1 MSKKK
6 KNNNVPADTA
16 EKLTETAAQSDDDM
30 TVPAEAAEE
39 SAAADTPEE
48 STPEAADDAAAES
61 PEDSTPEAADDAAAE
76 SPEESA
82 AEIAAEKDEQLSEK
96 EEAKRKKRSI
106 ARRKWKYGS
115 VATAVTVVVV
125 ALVVLFNVVVNL
137 LSEKIDMSVDL
148 TKNGT
153 FEISQET
160 MDYLA
165 TVNEP
170 VEIVCMSDEN
180 TFKTSNYVYYKQAY
194 EVLRKYTIYSDNVSL
209 KFVDMV
215 KNPTYADRY
224 KSMYKGEI
232 DAYSIVVSSSK
243 RIRVIA
249 IQDLYNTEM
258 NYNTFSQQV
267 VSSNAEQE
275 LTSAIMYVTDPDPLQ
290 AVVFNSETAGT
301 SYDNVMALLNANGI
315 DTTEID
321 PLSQEIPEDA
331 DIIVINAP
339 LNDYDDSIIDSIYS
353 FLDNGGRL
361 GRNLIYIA
369 DYSQKSMK
377 NMETLLSEWGIGIGD
392 GVVGDMDTANL
403 QTQNYYIV
411 RDYIKEGDYTLN
423 VASFDLPVIDYQ
435 SRPLTLLFDNADT
448 RSTVALLQTADTG
461 FVFTEEMR
469 EAAERGEN
477 GDIDNGVQT
486 TWALGRKYM
495 FDENNQAHYSNVLVI
510 GSSETLD
517 ESMTSTTYFNNGDYF
532 ISILNSMTGKNTGI
546 SLVAKDLTSETFD
559 IDNSKVS
566 TGFTVFVIVLPL
578 VVLVIGVVV
587 FIRRRT
593 K

>member
-6 KNNNVPADTA
+6 KNNNVPAETA
-16 EKLTETAAQSDDDM
+16 DKAAETAAQSDDDM

-39 SAAADTPEE
+39 SAAA
-48 STPEAADDAAAES
+48 ES
-61 PEDSTPEAADDAAAE
+61 PEESTPEAADDAAAE

-82 AEIAAEKDEQLSEK
+82 AETAAEKDEQLSEK

-339 LNDYDDSIIDSIYS
+339 LNDYDDSIIDSIYA

-546 SLVAKDLTSETFD
+546 SIVAKDLTSETFD

-578 VVLVIGVVV
+578 VVLVAGAVV

>member
-6 KNNNVPADTA
+6 KNNNVPAETA
-16 EKLTETAAQSDDDM
+16 DKAAETAAQTDDDM

-39 SAAADTPEE
+39 T
-48 STPEAADDAAAES
+48 AAES
-61 PEDSTPEAADDAAAE
+61 PEESTPEAADDAAAE

-339 LNDYDDSIIDSIYS
+339 LNDYDDSIIDSIYA

-578 VVLVIGVVV
+578 VVLVAGAVV

>member
-6 KNNNVPADTA
+6 KNNNVPAETA
-16 EKLTETAAQSDDDM
+16 DKAAETAAQSDDDM

-39 SAAADTPEE
+39 T
-48 STPEAADDAAAES
+48 AAES
-61 PEDSTPEAADDAAAE
+61 PEESTPEAADDAAAE

-361 GRNLIYIA
+361 GKNLIYIA

-546 SLVAKDLTSETFD
+546 SIVAKDLTSETFD

-578 VVLVIGVVV
+578 VVLVIGAVV

>member
-1 MSKKK
+1 M
-6 KNNNVPADTA
+6 
-16 EKLTETAAQSDDDM
+16 
-30 TVPAEAAEE
+30 
-39 SAAADTPEE
+39 
-48 STPEAADDAAAES
+48 
-61 PEDSTPEAADDAAAE
+61 
-76 SPEESA
+76 
-82 AEIAAEKDEQLSEK
+82 
-96 EEAKRKKRSI
+96 
-106 ARRKWKYGS
+106 
-115 VATAVTVVVV
+115 TVVVV
-125 ALVVLFNVVVNL
+125 AIVVLFNVVVNL

-477 GDIDNGVQT
+477 GDIDSGVQT

-546 SLVAKDLTSETFD
+546 SIVAKDLTSETFD

-578 VVLVIGVVV
+578 VVLVAGAVV

>member
-6 KNNNVPADTA
+6 KNNNVPAETA
-16 EKLTETAAQSDDDM
+16 DKAAETAAQSDDDM

-39 SAAADTPEE
+39 SAAAESPEE

-82 AEIAAEKDEQLSEK
+82 AETAAEKDEQLSEK

-477 GDIDNGVQT
+477 GDIDSGVQT

-546 SLVAKDLTSETFD
+546 SIVAKDLTSETFD

-578 VVLVIGVVV
+578 VVLVAGAVV

>member
-16 EKLTETAAQSDDDM
+16 EKLTETAAQSEEEM
-30 TVPAEAAEE
+30 TLSEEAADDATAE
-39 SAAADTPEE
+39 SPEE
-48 STPEAADDAAAES
+48 STPEAAAVNGD
-61 PEDSTPEAADDAAAE
+61 
-76 SPEESA
+76 
-82 AEIAAEKDEQLSEK
+82 EKDEQLSEK
-96 EEAKRKKRSI
+96 ESEKRKKRSI

-125 ALVVLFNVVVNL
+125 AIVVLFNVVVNL

-339 LNDYDDSIIDSIYS
+339 LNDYDDSIIDSIYA

-578 VVLVIGVVV
+578 VVLVIGAVV

>member
-39 SAAADTPEE
+39 T
-48 STPEAADDAAAES
+48 AAES
-61 PEDSTPEAADDAAAE
+61 LEESTPEAADDAAAE

-361 GRNLIYIA
+361 GKNLIYIA

-546 SLVAKDLTSETFD
+546 SIVAKDLTSETFD

-578 VVLVIGVVV
+578 VVLVIGAVV

>member
-6 KNNNVPADTA
+6 KNKNVPADTA

-369 DYSQKSMK
+369 DYSKKSMK

>member
-6 KNNNVPADTA
+6 KNNNVPAETA
-16 EKLTETAAQSDDDM
+16 DKAAETAAQTEEEM
-30 TVPAEAAEE
+30 TLSEEAAEE
-39 SAAADTPEE
+39 T
-48 STPEAADDAAAES
+48 AAES
-61 PEDSTPEAADDAAAE
+61 PEESTPEAADDAAAE

-361 GRNLIYIA
+361 GKNLIYIA

-546 SLVAKDLTSETFD
+546 SIVAKDLTSETFD

-578 VVLVIGVVV
+578 VVLVIGAVV

>member
-39 SAAADTPEE
+39 T
-48 STPEAADDAAAES
+48 AAES
-61 PEDSTPEAADDAAAE
+61 PEESTPEAADDAAAE

-339 LNDYDDSIIDSIYS
+339 LNDYDDSIIDSIYA

-361 GRNLIYIA
+361 GKNLIYIA

-495 FDENNQAHYSNVLVI
+495 FDENNQARYSNVLVI

-546 SLVAKDLTSETFD
+546 SIVAKDLTSETFD

-578 VVLVIGVVV
+578 VVLVIGAVV